1 MIKQKL
7 GIKTYCYDEFI
18 TIEEQSEIKK
28 WALDNENKMP
38 ANMSGP
44 YRRFSR
50 LDNFNSIPNIIHTI
64 KQRVIDVENI
74 KNVMEA
80 PQNAD
85 WIGIQWESAFVEPH
99 LDDNG
104 NNKNYYTRRYN
115 ILISYPEEGGQPIYG
130 NEILEVKE
138 RMMWRCDAGLIEHSS
153 IQNKGKIPRINLS
166 FGFLMPIKDTTKKS
180 LL

>member
-50 LDNFNSIPNIIHTI
+50 LDSFNNIPNIIHTI

-80 PQNAD
+80 PQNV
-85 WIGIQWESAFVEPH
+85 I
-99 LDDNG
+99 
-104 NNKNYYTRRYN
+104 
-115 ILISYPEEGGQPIYG
+115 
-130 NEILEVKE
+130 
-138 RMMWRCDAGLIEHSS
+138 
-153 IQNKGKIPRINLS
+153 
-166 FGFLMPIKDTTKKS
+166 
-180 LL
+180 